1 MVTENECKQS
11 LRNLEN
17 INLDVVLDELGY
29 EKAEEVSIYGIND
42 YPTLE
47 KLGDINILRELIN
60 EHFSNPPLKIDELEE
75 GMVIWDNKEKI
86 WIELYSVHK
95 YEGGD
100 EDENYDYEIFYY
112 KFGWECLGRLFYEPN
127 RFYRKEV
134 INHDN

>member
-60 EHFSNPPLKIDELEE
+60 EHFSNPPLKIEEL
-75 GMVIWDNKEKI
+75 K
-86 WIELYSVHK
+86 K
-95 YEGGD
+95 YEPIFD
-100 EDENYDYEIFYY
+100 NEDLGWIFVSNIN
-112 KFGWECLGRLFYEPN
+112 KVAKCIVCLDVDGNRHMLNFTDN

-134 INHDN
+134 KEFDRKRM